1 MSRVEGHAPI
11 MLGPVLVHH
20 AESRFYFFQLL
31 CMQVLFS
38 GVVVNYDRS
47 WDLEVME
54 IRHLWKHLLT
64 TSPSMLS
71 NSDVSYISKGMCK
84 TCWKI
89 WGLTHLSAVSSW
101 LTYLGS
107 VLAIILKQSLYI
119 VLQNSMSFFECI
131 KPIWDA
137 RKSTSNP
144 SFQSYFYQ
152 YYMQMWWSTIWEE
165 IWENLV
171 GWSATISVHNW
182 DLLWCIREEITQS
195 LSGRGRYRLNPAF
208 SHYGVSM
215 SDWMRMRSN

>member
-71 NSDVSYISKGMCK
+71 KLRCFLYISKGMCK

-89 WGLTHLSAVSSW
+89 WGLTYFVSSEF
-101 LTYLGS
+101 
-107 VLAIILKQSLYI
+107 LADIFGKRVGNNFETGLVYS
-119 VLQNSMSFFECI
+119 SAEFDEFFECI

-152 YYMQMWWSTIWEE
+152 YYMQMWWSTILWAR
-165 IWENLV
+165 
-171 GWSATISVHNW
+171 GSVAH
-182 DLLWCIREEITQS
+182 
-195 LSGRGRYRLNPAF
+195 
-208 SHYGVSM
+208 M
-215 SDWMRMRSN
+215 